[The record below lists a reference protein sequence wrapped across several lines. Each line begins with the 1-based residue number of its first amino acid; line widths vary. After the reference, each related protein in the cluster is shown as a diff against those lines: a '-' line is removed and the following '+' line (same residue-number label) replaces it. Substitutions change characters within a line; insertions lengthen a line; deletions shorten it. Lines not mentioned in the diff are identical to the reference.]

1 MKNIGLLSDL
11 HLEGS
16 NIDTLNNPGWDIL
29 VIAGDLS
36 ADLSL
41 LDRFF
46 SYKAPGDI
54 PIIYVLGNHEYEGR
68 RFNEV
73 VEQYKETLKPFENVF
88 LLDNESVVIDNIKFI
103 GSTLW
108 SNFELKGIH
117 NKQESMKW
125 AKNNVADFTYIFKEN
140 KDQSGKYHSMTP
152 EEMIE
157 ENEKAQKFIEFE
169 LKRNEFEGEKFVV
182 THFAPH
188 KGSVHPQFS
197 RGDSAY
203 WVNNLEHLMG
213 FSQYWVH
220 GHTHSNFNYEVEGTK
235 VICNPRGFAK
245 TFNVDANPHFNREL
259 ILPIH
264 FENSLVEK
272 NTKKNKI

>member
-1 MKNIGLLSDL
+1 MKKIGLLSDL
-11 HLEGS
+11 HLEGA

-46 SYKAPGDI
+46 AYKVPDI
-54 PIIYVLGNHEYEGR
+54 PVVYVLGNHEYEGR
-68 RFNEV
+68 RFHNV
-73 VEQYKETLKPFENVF
+73 VEQYREVLQPFENVH
-88 LLDNESVVIDNIKFI
+88 LLDNQSVIIDNIKFI

-108 SNFELKGIH
+108 SDFELRGLEQ
-117 NKQESMKW
+117 KQQSMDW
-125 AKNNVADFTYIFKEN
+125 AKQNVVDFTYIFKPN
-140 KDQSGKYHSMTP
+140 ANNNGYHGITP
-152 EEMIE
+152 EEMVE
-157 ENEKAQKFIEFE
+157 ESKKAQRFIEFE
-169 LKRNEFEGEKFVV
+169 LKNNNFDGEKFVV

-188 KGSVHPQFS
+188 KNSINPNFS

-220 GHTHSNFNYEVEGTK
+220 GHTHSNFEYEVEGTK
-235 VICNPRGFAK
+235 VVCNPRGFAK
-245 TFNVDANPHFNREL
+245 TFDVDANYKFNRQL
-259 ILPIH
+259 ILPVN
-264 FENSLVEK
+264 FENDLLVQK
-272 NTKKNKI
+272 TKKNKM

>member
-1 MKNIGLLSDL
+1 MKKIGLLSDL

-36 ADLSL
+36 ADLNL

-46 SYKAPGDI
+46 AYKAPTDI

-73 VEQYKETLKPFENVF
+73 VEQYKEVLRPFEHVH
-88 LLDNESVVIDNIKFI
+88 LLDNESVIIDNIKFI

-108 SNFELKGIH
+108 TDFELRGLEEK
-117 NKQESMKW
+117 KQSMDW
-125 AKNNVADFTYIFKEN
+125 AKQYVVDFTYIFKPNIN
-140 KDQSGKYHSMTP
+140 KTGYHGITP
-152 EEMIE
+152 EEME
-157 ENEKAQKFIEFE
+157 EECKKSQRFIEFE
-169 LKRNEFEGEKFVV
+169 LKNNSFDGEKFVV

-188 KGSVHPQFS
+188 KNSIHPTYS

-220 GHTHSNFNYEVEGTK
+220 GHTHSNFDYEVEGTK
-235 VICNPRGFAK
+235 VMCNPRGFAR
-245 TFNVDANPHFNREL
+245 TFNVDPNSHFNREL
-259 ILPIH
+259 ILP
-264 FENSLVEK
+264 VEF
-272 NTKKNKI
+272 NNELTYMQAKKHKM